1 MLGAIVSS
9 CELARTCWVQLHVS
23 LHAHVG
29 CNCLELLLYPCSWR
43 EMGGKVGAG
52 AGAGAGLK
60 RKAEEEH
67 GTVAVGADVP
77 PPTQEH
83 GQDGTESSEGA
94 KKQRV

>member
-1 MLGAIVSS
+1 
-9 CELARTCWVQLHVS
+9 
-23 LHAHVG
+23 
-29 CNCLELLLYPCSWR
+29 
-43 EMGGKVGAG
+43 MGGKVGAG